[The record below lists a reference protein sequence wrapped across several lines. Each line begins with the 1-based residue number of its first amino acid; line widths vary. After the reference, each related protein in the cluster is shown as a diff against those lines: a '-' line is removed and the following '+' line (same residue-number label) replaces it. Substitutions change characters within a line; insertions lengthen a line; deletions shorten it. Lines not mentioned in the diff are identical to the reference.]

1 MAQPLSRQIGVE
13 FRTHTSDQMYV
24 TAILRAAQQRCAPY
38 LGAMTSSVI
47 QFVLNGEIEDRGPI
61 YIIEE
66 IRIDSCRSLQIQW
79 KRPRKLYR
87 KIYISFFF
95 FYRIRDKIIIFS

>member
-24 TAILRAAQQRCAPY
+24 TAILRAAHQRCAPY

-47 QFVLNGEIEDRGPI
+47 QFVLNGEIEDRYTLLRKLELTVVTIAADTMEMSTEIIRYI
-61 YIIEE
+61 YI
-66 IRIDSCRSLQIQW
+66 
-79 KRPRKLYR
+79 
-87 KIYISFFF
+87 FF